1 MTVLLRAC
9 ALGLWS
15 AGAVSWV
22 LAWAHWV
29 PAGIVMTAAL
39 FAGLLTLEEPRGY
52 APPSGPRAQRNPS
65 HRRSRFGRA
74 QRT

>member
-15 AGAVSWV
+15 AGAVTWV

-29 PAGIVMTAAL
+29 PAGVVMTLAL
-39 FAGLLTLEEPRGY
+39 LAFLLTLEEPRD
-52 APPSGPRAQRNPS
+52 APCNAPCSQSMRQSTPSPQS
-65 HRRSRFGRA
+65 V
-74 QRT
+74 RTRDV